1 MCDFFISKPYTTNV
15 LIFSILKIK
24 QKSALDASVVLFI
37 VICSDGLHITLNIGS
52 KYKTLV

>member
-1 MCDFFISKPYTTNV
+1 VIFFISKPYTTNV